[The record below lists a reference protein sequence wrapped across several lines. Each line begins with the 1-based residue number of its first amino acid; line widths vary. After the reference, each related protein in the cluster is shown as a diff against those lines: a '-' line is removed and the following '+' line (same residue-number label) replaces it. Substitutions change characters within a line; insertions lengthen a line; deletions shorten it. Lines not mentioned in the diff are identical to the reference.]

1 MKQAKKIVAKIMIV
15 TLLVALCGGLVT
27 MEAAAGTKGKPI
39 LIGASLP
46 LTGGFSI
53 NGQKHKSGY
62 ELWAKLVNARG
73 GLLGRPVKIIINDNQ
88 SNVEA
93 SLAQIERYI
102 NVDKVDLLLGTFSSK
117 LTFPMSA
124 IAEQAKMVYPIP
136 SGGAL
141 KIYIR
146 GFKYIFFFQPTAA
159 EYVGNSIADMIS
171 HYVPS
176 GDRPKTV
183 AVAWADD
190 FFSNAISAGMLG
202 KKVKVPGVKNV
213 TDLAPGTLS
222 KAGMKVVFA
231 KQWPEEGFSDWI
243 TLANSIKASGADYLA
258 GLVAYPDEVIMLSRA
273 LKTVGYQPKGAY
285 FCQGTQE
292 EVMEGLGSAVNG
304 LTIHSAWHPD
314 VRWNGLLAG
323 EKLTN
328 QEFVKLFKQEFGHEP
343 DEDEA
348 IPFATCQGLEQAVR
362 AVGSTDNTAIRNW
375 IASRNKQNPIKTVL
389 GDFYF
394 DERGLAKDKSFLI
407 AQWQDGKL
415 KFVYPVGQF
424 PGTTEMVWPK
434 PKW

>member
-1 MKQAKKIVAKIMIV
+1 MKQAIRLVAKIMIV
-15 TLLVALCGGLVT
+15 PVLVALCAGLIT
-27 MEAAAGTKGKPI
+27 LEAAAAPEGKPI

-46 LTGGFSI
+46 ITGGFSI

-62 ELWAKLVNARG
+62 ELWAKLVNEQG
-73 GLLGRPVKIIINDNQ
+73 GLLGRPVKIIVNDNQ
-88 SNVEA
+88 SSVEA
-93 SLAQIERYI
+93 SLAQIERFI
-102 NVDKVDLLLGTFSSK
+102 NVDKVELLLGTFSSK

-141 KIYIR
+141 KIYER

-159 EYVGNSIADMIS
+159 EYVGNSVADMIL
-171 HYVPS
+171 HYVPA

-183 AVAWADD
+183 ALAWADD
-190 FFSNAISAGMLG
+190 FFANAISAGMLG
-202 KKVKVPGVKNV
+202 KKVDITGFNRSI
-213 TDLAPGTLS
+213 DMAPGTLS
-222 KAGMKVVFA
+222 KAGMEVVFA

-243 TLANSIKASGADYLA
+243 TLANSIKASGAEYLV
-258 GLVAYPDEVIMLSRA
+258 GLVAFPDEVIMLSRA

-292 EVMEGLGSAVNG
+292 EVKEGLGDSVNG
-304 LTIHSAWHPD
+304 LTIHSAWHRA
-314 VRWNGLLAG
+314 VQWEGHLAG
-323 EKLTN
+323 KKLSN
-328 QEFVKLFKQEFGHEP
+328 QEFVELFKKEFGHEP

-375 IASRNKQNPIKTVL
+375 LASRTKQSPVKTVL

-394 DERGLAKDKSFLI
+394 DERGLAKDKPFLM

-415 KFVYPVGQF
+415 KFIYPVGQF
-424 PGTTEMVWPK
+424 PGTTDLVWPK

>member
-1 MKQAKKIVAKIMIV
+1 MKQAKSFVAKIMIV
-15 TLLVALCGGLVT
+15 SLLVALCGGLVT
-27 MEAAAGTKGKPI
+27 MEAAAAPKGKPI

-53 NGQKHKSGY
+53 NGQKHKRGY

-73 GLLGRPVKIIINDNQ
+73 GLLGRPVKVIINDNQ

-141 KIYIR
+141 KIYER

-159 EYVGNSIADMIS
+159 EYVGNSVADMILN
-171 HYVPS
+171 YVPA

-202 KKVKVPGVKNV
+202 KKVKIPGFTKV
-213 TDLAPGTLS
+213 TDLAPGTLA

-243 TLANSIKASGADYLA
+243 TLANSIKASGAEYLA
-258 GLVAYPDEVIMLSRA
+258 GLVAFPDEVIMLSRA
-273 LKTVGYQPKGAY
+273 LKTVNYQPKGAY

-292 EVMEGLGSAVNG
+292 EVKEGLGNSVNG
-304 LTIHSAWHPD
+304 LTIHSAWHPA
-314 VRWNGLLAG
+314 VPWEGLIAG
-323 EKLTN
+323 KKLTN
-328 QEFVKLFKQEFGHEP
+328 QDFVKLFKEEFGHAP

-348 IPFATCQGLEQAVR
+348 IPFGTCQGLEQAVQ
-362 AVGSTDNTAIRNW
+362 AAGSTDNTAVRKW
-375 IASRNKQNPIKTVL
+375 LASRTKQNPVKTVL

-394 DERGLAKDKSFLI
+394 DERGLAKDKPFLM

-415 KFVYPVGQF
+415 RFVYPVGQF
-424 PGTTEMVWPK
+424 PGTADLVWPK

>member
-1 MKQAKKIVAKIMIV
+1 MKQAKKLVAKIMIV
-15 TLLVALCGGLVT
+15 TLLVAFCGGLVT

-141 KIYIR
+141 KIYLR

-159 EYVGNSIADMIS
+159 EYVGNSVADMIS
-171 HYVPS
+171 HYVSP

-424 PGTTEMVWPK
+424 PGTTDMIWPK

>member
-1 MKQAKKIVAKIMIV
+1 MKKGRFFVAKIMILSL
-15 TLLVALCGGLVT
+15 LLVLWGGLAPI
-27 MEAAAGTKGKPI
+27 EAAAAPKGKPI

-46 LTGGFSI
+46 ITGGFAI

-62 ELWAKLVNARG
+62 ELWAKLVNAQG
-73 GLLGRPVKIIINDNQ
+73 GLLGRPVKMIINDNQ
-88 SNVEA
+88 SSVEA

-141 KIYIR
+141 KIYER
-146 GFKYIFFFQPTAA
+146 GFKYIFFFQPTPG
-159 EYVGNSIADMIS
+159 EYVGNSVAEMIQK
-171 HYVPS
+171 YVAPA
-176 GDRPKTV
+176 DRPKTV

-190 FFSNAISAGMLG
+190 FFANAISAGMLG
-202 KKVKVPGVKNV
+202 KKVEVIGSKVI
-213 TDLAPGTLS
+213 DLAPGTLA
-222 KAGMKVVFA
+222 KVGMKVVFS

-243 TLANSIKASGADYLA
+243 TLANSIKASGAEYLV
-258 GLVAYPDEVIMLSRA
+258 GLVAFPDEVITLARA
-273 LKTVGYQPKGAY
+273 LKTVNYHPKGAY

-292 EVMEGLGSAVNG
+292 EVKEGLGDSVNG
-304 LTIHSAWHPD
+304 ITIHSAWHPS
-314 VRWNGLLAG
+314 VQWEGLLAG
-323 EKLTN
+323 KKLTN
-328 QEFVKLFKQEFGHEP
+328 QDFVKVFKKEFGHEP

-362 AVGSTDNTAIRNW
+362 ATGGTDNTAIRNW
-375 IASRNKQNPIKTVL
+375 LASRTKQDPVKTVL
-389 GDFYF
+389 GDFYW
-394 DERGLAKDKSFLI
+394 DERGLAKDKPFLM

-415 KFVYPVGQF
+415 RFVYPVGQF
-424 PGTTEMVWPK
+424 PGTTDLIWPK

>member
-1 MKQAKKIVAKIMIV
+1 MKQAKRFVAKIMIV
-15 TLLVALCGGLVT
+15 PLVVALCAGLVT
-27 MEAAAGTKGKPI
+27 MEATAAPQGKPI
-39 LIGASLP
+39 VIGASLP
-46 LTGGFSI
+46 ITGGFAI
-53 NGQKHKSGY
+53 NGQKHKNGY
-62 ELWAKLVNARG
+62 QLWEKLVNARG
-73 GLLGRPVKIIINDNQ
+73 GLLGRPVKVLINDNQ
-88 SNVEA
+88 SSVEA
-93 SLAQIERYI
+93 SLSQIERYI

-141 KIYIR
+141 KIYER

-159 EYVGNSIADMIS
+159 EYVGNSVADMIL
-171 HYVPS
+171 HYVPA
-176 GDRPKTV
+176 GERPKTV

-202 KKVKVPGVKNV
+202 KKVEITGFNKVI
-213 TDLAPGTLS
+213 DLAPGTLS

-231 KQWPEEGFSDWI
+231 KQWPEEYSDWI
-243 TLANSIKASGADYLA
+243 TLANSIKASRAEYLA
-258 GLVAYPDEVIMLSRA
+258 GLVAFPDEVIMLSRA
-273 LKTVGYQPKGAY
+273 LKTVGFQPKGAY

-292 EVMEGLGSAVNG
+292 EVKEGLGDSVNG
-304 LTIHSAWHPD
+304 ITIHSAWHPA
-314 VRWNGLLAG
+314 VQWEGLIAG

-328 QEFVKLFKQEFGHEP
+328 QDFVELFKKEFGHEP

-348 IPFATCQGLEQAVR
+348 IPFATCQGLEQAVQ
-362 AVGSTDNTAIRNW
+362 AVGSTDNTAMRNW
-375 IASRNKQNPIKTVL
+375 IASRDKQNPIKTVL

-394 DERGLAKDKSFLI
+394 DERGLAKDKPFLM

-424 PGTTEMVWPK
+424 PGTTDLVWPK

>member
-1 MKQAKKIVAKIMIV
+1 MKQAIRLVAKIMIV
-15 TLLVALCGGLVT
+15 PVLVALCVGLVT
-27 MEAAAGTKGKPI
+27 LEAKAAPEGKPI

-46 LTGGFSI
+46 ITGGFSI

-62 ELWAKLVNARG
+62 ELWAKLVNEQG
-73 GLLGRPVKIIINDNQ
+73 GLLGRPVKLIVNDNQ
-88 SNVEA
+88 SSVEA
-93 SLAQIERYI
+93 SLAQIERFI
-102 NVDKVDLLLGTFSSK
+102 NVDKVELLLGTFSSK

-141 KIYIR
+141 KIYER

-159 EYVGNSIADMIS
+159 EYVGNSVADMIL
-171 HYVPS
+171 HYVPA

-183 AVAWADD
+183 ALAWADD
-190 FFSNAISAGMLG
+190 FFANAISAGMLG
-202 KKVKVPGVKNV
+202 KKVEITGFNRSI
-213 TDLAPGTLS
+213 DLAPGTLA
-222 KAGMKVVFA
+222 KAGMEVVFA

-243 TLANSIKASGADYLA
+243 TLANSIKASGAEYLV
-258 GLVAYPDEVIMLSRA
+258 GLVAFPDEVIMLSRA

-292 EVMEGLGSAVNG
+292 EVKEGLGDSVNG
-304 LTIHSAWHPD
+304 LTIHSAWHPA
-314 VRWNGLLAG
+314 VQWEGLVAG
-323 EKLTN
+323 KTLSN
-328 QEFVKLFKQEFGHEP
+328 QEFVEIFKKEFGHEP

-375 IASRNKQNPIKTVL
+375 LASRTKQSPIKTVL

-394 DERGLAKDKSFLI
+394 DERGLAKDKPFLM

-415 KFVYPVGQF
+415 KFIYPVGQF
-424 PGTTEMVWPK
+424 PGTTDLVWPK